1 MFERIRRHLTYA
13 NVMSTIAA
21 FAAIGGGVA
30 WALEANSVKSKHIV
44 NGQVKRADIKD
55 KAVRASKV
63 APDAL
68 DAAHLAEVE
77 ELSSSGLKLVDIPPL
92 EDTAFVSL
100 LATPEFDVFG
110 ECLDAGGGN
119 LLATLKV
126 EGNNAGWS
134 FDGDGSNG
142 STDTTG
148 LVANARRVIV
158 EAGPTAGSHFATG
171 RFTAAG
177 GTQILTGIGSVATD
191 DFGADCAFGLSA
203 LG

>member
-1 MFERIRRHLTYA
+1 LSERIRRHLTYA

-30 WALEANSVKSKHIV
+30 WALEANSVRSQHIV
-44 NGQVKRADIKD
+44 NGQVKRADLKD

-63 APDAL
+63 KPNAL
-68 DAAHLAEVE
+68 DASHLAGVE
-77 ELSSSGLKLVDIPPL
+77 ELASSGLKVVDIPPL
-92 EDTAFVSL
+92 EDSAFVSL
-100 LATPEFDVFG
+100 LTTPAFDLFG
-110 ECLDAGGGN
+110 ECVDAGGGN

-126 EGNNAGWS
+126 EGNDDGWS

-142 STDTTG
+142 STDSTG
-148 LVANARRVIV
+148 LPVNARQLIV

-171 RFTAAG
+171 RFTAAM